1 MLSLVV
7 TCLCFPHVAGHSLD
21 MHDIGASGSQPP
33 SLLRREQH
41 DVAPGMVADEAGLLR
56 GEKSDLENASFTSF
70 KPECLYINLASRQDR
85 KLRLEGELAKAGLSC
100 NRMDA
105 VAKAGVVATK
115 LVKKHGSGWEAC
127 RQSHVKA
134 LDLIAASKADYGLIF
149 EDDAVWDQNM
159 SVVHDVLSHAEES
172 IKKYP
177 VILLSCQNCS
187 LHSGNVW
194 PADEP
199 WMRKI
204 KTCQTTTAYIIRK
217 DYIPTLRNLWVK
229 GSLWDPFFRDE
240 WKVPIDIQWMK
251 MQLKDHWGLT
261 QPSLVNQSKG
271 YSDIDHKVKNLVETE
286 TRGDSASIP

>member
-1 MLSLVV
+1 
-7 TCLCFPHVAGHSLD
+7 

-56 GEKSDLENASFTSF
+56 DEKSDLENASFTSF
-70 KPECLYINLASRQDR
+70 KPECLYINLSSRQDR

-177 VILLSCQNCS
+177 VILLSCQNLKS
-187 LHSGNVW
+187 WSNVW

-204 KTCQTTTAYIIRK
+204 KMCATATAYIIRK
-217 DYIPTLRNLWVK
+217 DYIPTLRNLWAST
-229 GSLWDPFFRDE
+229 SLSEPL
-240 WKVPIDIQWMK
+240 DIAWWTLQS
-251 MQLKDHWGLT
+251 KDNWGLT
-261 QPSLVNQSKG
+261 TPSLVMQGKG
-271 YSDIDHKVKNLVETE
+271 WSDIDGRDKWGQGQERQVGSGVAKGQATP
-286 TRGDSASIP
+286 RQASTNASQLASHQQ